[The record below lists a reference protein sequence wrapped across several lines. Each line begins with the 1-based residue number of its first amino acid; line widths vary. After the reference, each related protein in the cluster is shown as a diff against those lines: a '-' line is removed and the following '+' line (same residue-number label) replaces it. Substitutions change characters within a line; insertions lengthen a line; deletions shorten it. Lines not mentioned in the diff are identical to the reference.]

1 MDSEQIKYLLQLAKD
16 LNFTKASNHLF
27 VSQSTVSKKIMSL
40 ENELGFD
47 LFIRNQRNVKL
58 TENGKQLVKF
68 FEKYK
73 QEYLEQLQIAKYRIN
88 QEKKIIRIGVIEG
101 YNLMKY
107 FSHFHSECSFLDY
120 QIDFE
125 RIDALIEH
133 LNQGEY
139 DLIIGQY
146 KGIQQEIKNEELDN
160 IICEHLCEVQ
170 RIIYFSRKNPLYNKQ
185 DISLKNF
192 INQPFYIGKSLVA
205 FQNAQEIC
213 AKEKINPKLIPIKH
227 QATIEYEVSKGN
239 GFALGD
245 ECSKIMKD
253 QDFTY
258 FKIPHYQQIG
268 CAFRNDIDHKKKV
281 YIDEIINVFKK
292 INSILE

>member
-16 LNFTKASNHLF
+16 LNFTKASYHLF
-27 VSQSTVSKKIMSL
+27 VSQSTVSKKIMAL
-40 ENELGFD
+40 ERELGFD
-47 LFIRNQRNVKL
+47 LFVRNQRNVYL
-58 TENGKQLVKF
+58 TENGKQLVSF

-73 QEYLEQLQIAKYRIN
+73 QEFLEQLQIAKYRVN
-88 QEKKIIRIGVIEG
+88 QAKKIIRIGVIEG
-101 YNLMKY
+101 YNLMRY
-107 FSHFHSECSFLDY
+107 FSYFNTECSFLDY

-125 RIDALIEH
+125 RIDALIEN

-170 RIIYFSRKNPLYNKQ
+170 RIIYFSKKNPLYNKQ
-185 DISLKNF
+185 GLSLKDF
-192 INQPFYIGKSLVA
+192 ENQPFYIGKSFVA

-213 AKEKINPKLIPIKH
+213 AKEHIRLKLMPTKH
-227 QATIEYEVSKGN
+227 HATIEYELSKGN

-253 QDFTY
+253 QDFAF
-258 FKIPHYQQIG
+258 FKINHYQQIG
-268 CAFRNDIDHKKKV
+268 CAFRSDIDSNKKI
-281 YIDEIINVFKK
+281 YIDEIIKVFKK
-292 INSILE
+292 D